1 MIYLIL
7 VLTIVNTILI
17 FFFYKKQNMVNQQII
32 EALKTDTKEIDDISE
47 ENKQHIDDMLKMREM
62 YESD

>member
-17 FFFYKKQNMVNQQII
+17 FFFYKKQNRVNQQII
-32 EALKTDTKEIDDISE
+32 ETLKTDTKEIEDISE

>member
-7 VLTIVNTILI
+7 ILTITNTAFIFYFHKQQTSVNKLI
-17 FFFYKKQNMVNQQII
+17 V
-32 EALKTDTKEIDDISE
+32 ETLLEDTKEKEEISVK
-47 ENKQHIDDMLKMREM
+47 NKQHIDDMLKMREM

>member
-7 VLTIVNTILI
+7 VLTITNTVLI
-17 FFFYKKQNMVNQQII
+17 FYFYKKQNKVNQQII
-32 EALKTDTKEIDDISE
+32 EALKAETQEIEAISD
-47 ENKQHIDDMLKMREM
+47 ENKKHIDDMLKMREM

>member
-17 FFFYKKQNMVNQQII
+17 VFFYKKQNRVNQQII
-32 EALKTDTKEIDDISE
+32 ETLKTDIKEIEDISE

>member
-7 VLTIVNTILI
+7 FLTITNTVLI
-17 FFFYKKQNMVNQQII
+17 FYFYKKQNKVNQQII
-32 EALKTDTKEIDDISE
+32 EALKAETEEIEAISD
-47 ENKQHIDDMLKMREM
+47 ENKKHIDDMLKMREM